1 VTFIQN
7 EIGEELSKLKE
18 VPYGMRDAA
27 VLGKAAIY
35 LFMFSMMPFIREN
48 VKIIEK
54 IYLNNRTLQDLI
66 DEPSNAEAK
75 KVIMNE
81 NAQNKRAMSQY

>member
-1 VTFIQN
+1 M
-7 EIGEELSKLKE
+7 KE
-18 VPYGMRDAA
+18 VPFGQRDAA

-35 LFMFSMMPFIREN
+35 LFMFAVMPFMREF
-48 VKIIEK
+48 VKLLEK

-66 DEPSNAEAK
+66 DDQSNAESK

-81 NAQNKRAMSQY
+81 NAQM